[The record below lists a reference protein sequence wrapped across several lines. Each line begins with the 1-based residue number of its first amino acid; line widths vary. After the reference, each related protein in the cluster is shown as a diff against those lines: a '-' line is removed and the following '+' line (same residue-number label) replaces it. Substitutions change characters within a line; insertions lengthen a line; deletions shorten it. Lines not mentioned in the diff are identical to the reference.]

1 MTTQHNTYSEDAQA
15 TIKRHIPLAVSISQR
30 SLWLAAALVV
40 GILALFLVFDR
51 ALGPLILLLIA
62 IIIGEAMRPLVIR
75 LGRYRI
81 PPILA
86 ILLIYLV
93 TFIVA
98 GVLIWLLLRPLV
110 SQISTLLLHLP
121 QYQRKVEYLLT
132 QIQKKLHAQ
141 GEVAQAMQ
149 NLASSAA
156 GAAQQSVPAL
166 LALPI
171 RFLQG
176 IFGIFVAIVA
186 VLTMT
191 LFWLLS
197 SPTLKRFVVGLFPSA
212 SREQASSVFTNIGRA
227 LGGYVYG
234 TLVRMSVIG
243 TLVGI
248 GLAIL
253 QVPFALL
260 LGLLAGVT
268 ELIPYLGPW
277 ISGASAVLVAL
288 VAVGSGKAV
297 EVVIL
302 FFLVFELESN
312 VVQPLVMSRTLHL
325 DALLVIVAVLIGIS
339 LMGIIGAIL
348 AVPLAAVAQVVVLQV
363 LAPAIRRL
371 GAGAGSST

>member
-1 MTTQHNTYSEDAQA
+1 
-15 TIKRHIPLAVSISQR
+15 
-30 SLWLAAALVV
+30 
-40 GILALFLVFDR
+40 
-51 ALGPLILLLIA
+51 
-62 IIIGEAMRPLVIR
+62 
-75 LGRYRI
+75 
-81 PPILA
+81 
-86 ILLIYLV
+86 
-93 TFIVA
+93 
-98 GVLIWLLLRPLV
+98 
-110 SQISTLLLHLP
+110 
-121 QYQRKVEYLLT
+121 
-132 QIQKKLHAQ
+132 
-141 GEVAQAMQ
+141 MQ

-156 GAAQQSVPAL
+156 RAAQQSAPAL
-166 LALPI
+166 VALPI

-176 IFGIFVAIVA
+176 IFGIFVAVVA

-197 SPTLKRFVVGLFPSA
+197 SPKLKRFVVGLFPPA

-260 LGLLAGVT
+260 LGLLTAVT

-277 ISGASAVLVAL
+277 ISGICAVLVAL
-288 VAVGSGKAV
+288 VAVGPSKAV

-312 VVQPLVMSRTLHL
+312 VVQPLVMSRTLAL

-339 LMGIIGAIL
+339 LLGIIGAIL
-348 AVPLAAVAQVVVLQV
+348 AVPLAAVAQVVVVQV

-371 GAGAGSST
+371 GDAGGSNT